1 MCACVCVYA
10 CVHAC
15 ALMCFLCFFLC
26 FFFLVLFALFT
37 CWFSKEKERKGMDMD
52 GWEGGEDLGRIGG
65 REPMIRIY
73 CIKF

>member
-1 MCACVCVYA
+1 
-10 CVHAC
+10 
-15 ALMCFLCFFLC
+15 
-26 FFFLVLFALFT
+26 LFALFT